1 MSDTEVIRTFSSYI
15 FWDVDRETIDLAKNA
30 PFIVQRVLEYGQ
42 IGDWNNLLGYY
53 GLGKIVGIA
62 KQLRTL
68 DPKALAFL
76 STISDT
82 PKEHFRCYNTRQ

>member
-1 MSDTEVIRTFSSYI
+1 MSNAEVIRGFSGYI
-15 FWDVDRETIDLAKNA
+15 FWDVDRETIDLAENA

-53 GLGKIVGIA
+53 GLGEIVGIA

-68 DPKALAFL
+68 DPKALAFI
-76 STISDT
+76 STVSDT
-82 PKEHFRCYNTRQ
+82 PKEQFRCYNTRQ